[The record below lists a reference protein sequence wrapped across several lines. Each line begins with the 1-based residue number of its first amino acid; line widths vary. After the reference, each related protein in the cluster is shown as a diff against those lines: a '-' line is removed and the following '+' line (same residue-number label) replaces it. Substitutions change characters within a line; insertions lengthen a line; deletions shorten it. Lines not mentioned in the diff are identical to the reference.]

1 MSLSIIDNSELGS
14 REAYLVNKLFLWFKI
29 MSESIAKFLI
39 VFIIGVAV
47 ITIGMT
53 IPLLA
58 VVLLGGLLSGVSAL
72 IMLVSV
78 LANR

>member
-1 MSLSIIDNSELGS
+1 MSITDNLELRS
-14 REAYLVNKLFLWFKI
+14 REAYLVNRLFLWFRI
-29 MSESIAKFLI
+29 MSESIVKFLM
-39 VFIIGVAV
+39 VFIIGIVV
-47 ITIGMT
+47 IAIGMT
-53 IPLLA
+53 VPLLA

>member
-1 MSLSIIDNSELGS
+1 
-14 REAYLVNKLFLWFKI
+14 

-72 IMLVSV
+72 IILVNV

>member
-1 MSLSIIDNSELGS
+1 
-14 REAYLVNKLFLWFKI
+14 

-39 VFIIGVAV
+39 VFIIGVVV
-47 ITIGMT
+47 IAIGMT
-53 IPLLA
+53 ISLLA

-72 IMLVSV
+72 IILVSV

>member
-1 MSLSIIDNSELGS
+1 MIDNSEFRS
-14 REAYLVNKLFLWFKI
+14 REAYLVNRLFLWFRI
-29 MSESIAKFLI
+29 MSESITKFLI

-72 IMLVSV
+72 IILVNV

>member
-1 MSLSIIDNSELGS
+1 LSITDNLELRS
-14 REAYLVNKLFLWFKI
+14 REAYLVNRLFLWFRI
-29 MSESIAKFLI
+29 MSESIVKFLM
-39 VFIIGVAV
+39 VFIIGIVV
-47 ITIGMT
+47 IAIGMT
-53 IPLLA
+53 VPLLA

>member
-1 MSLSIIDNSELGS
+1 MIDNSEFRS
-14 REAYLVNKLFLWFKI
+14 REAYLVNRLFLWFRI
-29 MSESIAKFLI
+29 MSESITKFLI

-47 ITIGMT
+47 IAIGMT

-72 IMLVSV
+72 IILVSI

>member
-1 MSLSIIDNSELGS
+1 MIDNSELRS
-14 REAYLVNKLFLWFKI
+14 REAYLVNRLFLWFRI
-29 MSESIAKFLI
+29 MSESITKFLI

-72 IMLVSV
+72 IILVSV

>member
-1 MSLSIIDNSELGS
+1 MSMIDNSELRS
-14 REAYLVNKLFLWFKI
+14 REAYLVNRLFLWFRI
-29 MSESIAKFLI
+29 MSESIVKFLM
-39 VFIIGVAV
+39 VFIIGIVV
-47 ITIGMT
+47 IAIGMT

-72 IMLVSV
+72 IILVSV

>member
-1 MSLSIIDNSELGS
+1 MSMIDNSELRS
-14 REAYLVNKLFLWFKI
+14 REAYLVNRLFLWFRI
-29 MSESIAKFLI
+29 MSESIVKFLM
-39 VFIIGVAV
+39 VFIIGVVV
-47 ITIGMT
+47 IAIGMT

-72 IMLVSV
+72 IILVSI

>member
-1 MSLSIIDNSELGS
+1 
-14 REAYLVNKLFLWFKI
+14 
-29 MSESIAKFLI
+29 MSESITKFLI

-47 ITIGMT
+47 IAIGMT

-72 IMLVSV
+72 IILVSV